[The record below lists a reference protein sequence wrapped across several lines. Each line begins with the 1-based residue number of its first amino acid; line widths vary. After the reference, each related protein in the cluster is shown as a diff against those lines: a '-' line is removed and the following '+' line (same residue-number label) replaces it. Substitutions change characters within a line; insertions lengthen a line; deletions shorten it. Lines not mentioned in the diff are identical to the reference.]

1 MTFSHNLPPLLLS
14 AALLAAGPVAA
25 QKKPV
30 AARPKP
36 ATASPG
42 YTLQGEVAAPD
53 GTKVY
58 LLSFGE
64 AAKKDSTTVQGGR
77 FTFKGRVAEP
87 TWYALRLPA
96 AKRYAGLFL
105 ENHPITVQL
114 PADAQALPVV
124 KGSATQDEF
133 STYDRQWK
141 AITQKAG
148 PIYEMLKQA
157 TPAGAKEA
165 TPEARKEADTRF
177 AALEA
182 ESKQIT
188 EAYVQAHPNSVVAA
202 SVAQWR
208 FVDFPNYDEASKL
221 YKQLGPTA
229 KASEPGRSINKFL
242 TTWDKTA
249 VGTKPDFSQADTNG
263 KQVKLSDLRGKYVL
277 VDFWASWCG
286 PCRAENPN
294 VKAMYSKYHDQ
305 GFEVLGVSLDGKKEP
320 WLKAIETDG
329 LTWTQLSD
337 LQGWKNAVAVQ
348 YGIAAVPQ
356 NFLVDPQGKVI
367 AKNLRGEELQTKLS
381 QLFAAKPAG
390 N

>member
-1 MTFSHNLPPLLLS
+1 MTSSRHLTPLLLS
-14 AALLAAGPVAA
+14 TALLAAGPAIA
-25 QKKPV
+25 QKKAT
-30 AARPKP
+30 AARSKP
-36 ATASPG
+36 TAAAG
-42 YTLQGEVAAPD
+42 YTLQGKADAPD

-58 LLSFGE
+58 LLSFGD
-64 AAKKDSTTVQGGR
+64 APTKDSTTVQGGQ
-77 FTFKGRVAEP
+77 FAFKGRVAEP
-87 TWYALRLPA
+87 TWYGLRLPA
-96 AKRYAGLFL
+96 VKRYAGLFV
-105 ENHPITVQL
+105 ENHPLTVAL
-114 PADAQALPVV
+114 PADAQASPVV
-124 KGSATQDEF
+124 TGSAAQTEYA
-133 STYDRQWK
+133 TYDKQWK
-141 AITQKAG
+141 AITMKAG

-182 ESKQIT
+182 ESKQVA

-202 SVAQWR
+202 SVVQWR

-221 YKQLGPTA
+221 YKQLGPAA
-229 KASEPGRSINKFL
+229 KASQPGRSIHKFI

-249 VGTKPDFSQADTNG
+249 LGTRPDFAQADVNG
-263 KQVKLSDLRGKYVL
+263 KQVKLSDFRGKYVL
-277 VDFWASWCG
+277 VDFWASWCA

-294 VKAMYSKYHDQ
+294 VKAMYSKYHGQ

-329 LTWTQLSD
+329 LAWTQLSD
-337 LQGWKNAVAVQ
+337 LQGWKNAVALQ

-367 AKNLRGEELQTKLS
+367 AKNLRGEELQAKLA
-381 QLFAAKPAG
+381 QLFAAK
-390 N
+390 

>member
-1 MTFSHNLPPLLLS
+1 MTYFRNLGALLLS
-14 AALLAAGPVAA
+14 TALLTAGPVAA
-25 QKKPV
+25 QKKPM

-36 ATASPG
+36 KPATPG
-42 YTLQGEVAAPD
+42 YSLQGKVDAPD

-58 LLSFGE
+58 LMSFGTTPT
-64 AAKKDSTTVQGGR
+64 KDSTTVQGNR
-77 FTFKGRVAEP
+77 FAFKGHVPEP
-87 TWYALRLPA
+87 TWYGLRLPA
-96 AKRYAGLFL
+96 VKRYAGLFV
-105 ENHPITVQL
+105 ENHPLTVEL
-114 PADAQALPVV
+114 PADAQASPIV
-124 KGSATQDEF
+124 KGSATQDEYN
-133 STYDRQWK
+133 TYDEQWK

-182 ESKQIT
+182 ESKQIA

-202 SVAQWR
+202 SVVQWR

-221 YKQLGPTA
+221 YKQLGPVA
-229 KASEPGRSINKFL
+229 KASEPGRSVSKFM

-249 VGTKPDFSQADTNG
+249 LGTRPDFAQADATG
-263 KQVKLSDLRGKYVL
+263 KQVKLSDFRGKYVL

-286 PCRAENPN
+286 PFRAENPN
-294 VKAMYSKYHDQ
+294 VVAMYNKYHGQ
-305 GFEVLGVSLDGKKEP
+305 GFEVVGVSLDSKKEP
-320 WLKAIETDG
+320 WLKAVEADN
-329 LTWTQLSD
+329 LAWTQLSD

-367 AKNLRGEELQTKLS
+367 AKNLRGEELQAKLA
-381 QLFAAKPAG
+381 QLFAAK
-390 N
+390 

>member
-1 MTFSHNLPPLLLS
+1 MTHSRNLGALLLS
-14 AALLAAGPVAA
+14 TALLTAGSVAA

-30 AARPKP
+30 AARPKAKP
-36 ATASPG
+36 ATPG
-42 YTLQGEVAAPD
+42 YSLQGKVDAPD

-58 LLSFGE
+58 LMSFGTTPT
-64 AAKKDSTTVQGGR
+64 KDSTTVQSGH
-77 FTFKGRVAEP
+77 FAFKGRVAEP
-87 TWYALRLPA
+87 TWYGLRLPA
-96 AKRYAGLFL
+96 VKRYAGLFV
-105 ENHPITVQL
+105 ENHPLTVEL
-114 PADAQALPVV
+114 PADAQASPVV
-124 KGSATQDEF
+124 KGSATQDEYA
-133 STYDRQWK
+133 TYDKQWK
-141 AITQKAG
+141 AITMKAG

-165 TPEARKEADTRF
+165 TPEARKEGDARF

-182 ESKQIT
+182 ESKQIA

-202 SVAQWR
+202 SVVQWR

-221 YKQLGPTA
+221 YKQLGPLA
-229 KASEPGRSINKFL
+229 KASEPGRSINKFM

-249 VGTKPDFSQADTNG
+249 LGTRPDFAQADVNG
-263 KQVKLSDLRGKYVL
+263 KQVKLSDFRGKYVL

-294 VKAMYSKYHDQ
+294 VVAMYNKYHGQ

-320 WLKAIETDG
+320 WVKAIETDG
-329 LTWTQLSD
+329 LAWTQLSD

-367 AKNLRGEELQTKLS
+367 AKNLRGEELQAKLA
-381 QLFAAKPAG
+381 QLFAAK
-390 N
+390 

>member
-1 MTFSHNLPPLLLS
+1 MTYSRNLGALVLGTT
-14 AALLAAGPVAA
+14 LLAASPALA
-25 QKKPV
+25 QKKAP

-36 ATASPG
+36 AAASPG
-42 YTLQGEVAAPD
+42 YTLQGKVDAPA

-58 LLSFGE
+58 LMSFGTTPT
-64 AAKKDSTTVQGGR
+64 KDSTTVQGGR
-77 FTFKGRVAEP
+77 FAFKGRVAEP
-87 TWYALRLPA
+87 TWYGLRLPSV
-96 AKRYAGLFL
+96 KRYAGLFV
-105 ENHPITVQL
+105 ENHPLTVEL
-114 PADAQALPVV
+114 PTDAQAAPVV
-124 KGSATQDEF
+124 KGSATQDEYA
-133 STYDRQWK
+133 TYDKQWK

-165 TPEARKEADTRF
+165 TPEARKEADARF

-182 ESKQIT
+182 ESKQIA

-202 SVAQWR
+202 SVVQWR

-221 YKQLGPTA
+221 YKQLSPAA
-229 KASEPGRSINKFL
+229 KASEPGRSINKFM

-249 VGTKPDFSQADTNG
+249 LGTRPDFAQADVNG
-263 KQVKLSDLRGKYVL
+263 KQVKLSDFRGKYVL

-294 VKAMYSKYHDQ
+294 VVAMYNKYHGQ

-320 WLKAIETDG
+320 WVKAIETDG
-329 LTWTQLSD
+329 LAWTQLSD

-367 AKNLRGEELQTKLS
+367 AKNLRGEELQAKLA
-381 QLFAAKPAG
+381 QLFAAK
-390 N
+390 

>member
-1 MTFSHNLPPLLLS
+1 MFNSYKLAGPLLT
-14 AALLAAGPVAA
+14 AVLLAASPAIA
-25 QKKPV
+25 QKKAP

-36 ATASPG
+36 ATPG

-58 LLSFGE
+58 LMSYGD
-64 AAKKDSTTVQGGR
+64 APKKDSTTVQNGR
-77 FTFKGRVAEP
+77 FAFKGRVAEP
-87 TWYALRLPA
+87 TWSALRLPA
-96 AKRYAGLFL
+96 MKRYVGLFV
-105 ENHPITVQL
+105 ENHPLTVQM
-114 PADAQALPVV
+114 PADAQAATVV
-124 KGSATQDEF
+124 KGSPIQDEYL
-133 STYDRQWK
+133 TYEKQWR

-165 TPEARKEADTRF
+165 TPEARKESEVGF

-182 ESKQIT
+182 ESKVLA
-188 EAYVQAHPNSVVAA
+188 EAYVQSHPNSVVSA
-202 SVAQWR
+202 SVIQWR
-208 FVDFPNYDEASKL
+208 FVDFPNYDEVTKL
-221 YKQLGPTA
+221 YKQLGPVA
-229 KASEPGRSINKFL
+229 KASVPGRAVNKFM
-242 TTWDKTA
+242 TTWDKT
-249 VGTKPDFSQADTNG
+249 GLGSKPDFAQADVNG

-277 VDFWASWCG
+277 VDFWASWCA

-337 LQGWKNAVAVQ
+337 LQGWKNAVALE

-367 AKNLRGEELQTKLS
+367 AKNLRGEELQTKLA
-381 QLFAAKPAG
+381 QLFAAKAQT